1 MSSHSWLVLCTVCL
15 LLSTQSCAL
24 CVCSCIWAVL
34 GTQCAWIS
42 GQSWAFCVLLYLASP
57 VHSVCSY
64 TWPVLSMLCVH
75 TLGQSCALCVFS
87 FHFISFLYTLCLL
100 LSCQSCALC
109 VFSDLASPVHSVCS
123 YTCPVLSTWCLHI
136 LLQPCSLCVCYNT
149 WSVLSSVCDQSGIQ
163 CHAPAVL
170 EWFAR
175 LNTYQ
180 VWYGVQSWAFSIM
193 EWYPGNKDEKVIDRW
208 KLEYGVCSK
217 RHPIQYG
224 RRVLHTQKAM

>member
-1 MSSHSWLVLCTVCL
+1 MHCVSSPFYPVLCTLCVFLYLGSSGHSVCL
-15 LLSTQSCAL
+15 DIWPVLSILCPAVPGQSSAL
-24 CVCSCIWAVL
+24 CVFI
-34 GTQCAWIS
+34 
-42 GQSWAFCVLLYLASP
+42 YLSSP
-57 VHSVCSY
+57 EHAVCSY

-170 EWFAR
+170 ECFAR
-175 LNTYQ
+175 FNTYQ

-193 EWYPGNKDEKVIDRW
+193 E
-208 KLEYGVCSK
+208 
-217 RHPIQYG
+217 
-224 RRVLHTQKAM
+224 